1 MVATEGSIIYSVVV
15 AKLNNITCRAL
26 LDIGCLEPVRK
37 ETKRIEMMMHPIV
50 RKADVFEIK
59 IEDLNGSFQFKSEVS
74 KIEIETLL
82 SLLNSNYEVVLKKH
96 QH

>member
-1 MVATEGSIIYSVVV
+1 
-15 AKLNNITCRAL
+15 
-26 LDIGCLEPVRK
+26 
-37 ETKRIEMMMHPIV
+37 MHPIV

-59 IEDLNGSFQFKSEVS
+59 IEDLNGSFQFKLEVS